1 MTISYNWLHD
11 YLNETIEPNTLSS
24 ILTSVGLEVEG
35 MEVFETVK
43 GGLEGLVVGKVMACD
58 QHPNA
63 DKLRITK
70 VDIGKSDLLNIV
82 CGAPN
87 VAVGQTVIVATLGAT
102 IYPTHGEPMTMKK
115 AKIRGEESEG
125 MICAEDEMGL
135 GESHDGIMVLPEGTT
150 IGISAKEYF
159 KLPASDVTYEIG
171 LTPNRMDA
179 MSHLGVAKDVVA
191 YLANTGNT
199 NIACKWPAL
208 PSKAEST
215 NSPIVEIKI
224 EDTARCARY
233 AGLTISGI
241 EVKESPEWLQL
252 RLKAIGLRPINNI
265 VDITNYIMHECGQ
278 PLHAFDLNEIKGN
291 KIVVKTVVD
300 KTKFVALDGKEIELN
315 ATDLMIC
322 NDSEPMC
329 IAGVYGGL
337 QSGVKSTTTSIFLES
352 AWFLPDSIRKTSMR
366 LGLRTDSATRFEKG
380 ADISNVPYALHRA
393 ASLVVEL
400 AGGQLSSQMTHV
412 YPLQFEQKTIQ
423 LSYQKICALAGK
435 EYGNEQIKTIL
446 SNLGFGIINTTNEG
460 LQVSVPFS
468 KTDITMQ
475 ADVVEEIMRIDG
487 LDNIPFT
494 GKIAYSLSQNSKAY
508 KANTKQYI
516 ATQLVAKGFFELFT
530 NSITNAAYYQNNT
543 SIVKM
548 MNSLSANLDTMRYSM
563 LETGLEAVA
572 YNLNRKN
579 NQLKF
584 FEFGKVY
591 AQQRHQESDELTF
604 TETEQLAIYVSGN
617 YRMPYYDEKSK
628 AVDLYYVRGVVESL
642 LPNLK
647 LVFEVKSNGL
657 TILFKNKH
665 LGSIEEVPS
674 QTLKQFDIK
683 QAVWYAVLDW
693 DAVKSGIENHKLVFS
708 EIPRFPTMQRD
719 LAMVVDKQVKYQDI
733 QLAVKQAKSKLLQT
747 VNLFDVFESD
757 KLGKDKVSYAVN
769 FSFYDNQKTLTDTE
783 VEAEMK
789 GIISA
794 LETKIGAVVRGN

>member
-1 MTISYNWLHD
+1 
-11 YLNETIEPNTLSS
+11 
-24 ILTSVGLEVEG
+24 
-35 MEVFETVK
+35 
-43 GGLEGLVVGKVMACD
+43 
-58 QHPNA
+58 
-63 DKLRITK
+63 
-70 VDIGKSDLLNIV
+70 
-82 CGAPN
+82 
-87 VAVGQTVIVATLGAT
+87 
-102 IYPTHGEPMTMKK
+102 
-115 AKIRGEESEG
+115 
-125 MICAEDEMGL
+125 
-135 GESHDGIMVLPEGTT
+135 
-150 IGISAKEYF
+150 
-159 KLPASDVTYEIG
+159 
-171 LTPNRMDA
+171 
-179 MSHLGVAKDVVA
+179 
-191 YLANTGNT
+191 
-199 NIACKWPAL
+199 
-208 PSKAEST
+208 
-215 NSPIVEIKI
+215 
-224 EDTARCARY
+224 
-233 AGLTISGI
+233 
-241 EVKESPEWLQL
+241 
-252 RLKAIGLRPINNI
+252 
-265 VDITNYIMHECGQ
+265 
-278 PLHAFDLNEIKGN
+278 
-291 KIVVKTVVD
+291 
-300 KTKFVALDGKEIELN
+300 
-315 ATDLMIC
+315 
-322 NDSEPMC
+322 
-329 IAGVYGGL
+329 
-337 QSGVKSTTTSIFLES
+337 
-352 AWFLPDSIRKTSMR
+352 MR
-366 LGLRTDSATRFEKG
+366 LSLRTDSATRFEKG
-380 ADISNVPYALHRA
+380 ANVRNVPYALERA
-393 ASLVVEL
+393 ASLIIEL
-400 AGGQLSSQMTHV
+400 AGGHLTSDMIDI
-412 YPLQFEQKTIQ
+412 YPIPFEQKVIQ
-423 LSYQKICALAGK
+423 LSYSKIRALAGK
-435 EYGNEQIKTIL
+435 EYGNDQIKDIL
-446 SNLGFGIINTTNEG
+446 TNLGFSVLQESNEG
-460 LQVSVPFS
+460 LQVSVPFA

-494 GKIAYSLSQNSKAY
+494 GKIAYSLPQSSKAY

-530 NSITNAAYYQNNT
+530 NSITNAAYYPDNT

-617 YRMPYYDEKSK
+617 YRMPYYDEKAK

-665 LGSIEEVPS
+665 LGSIEEVQS

-693 DAVKSGIENHKLVFS
+693 EAVKTGIENHKQVFT

-719 LAMVVDKQVKYQDI
+719 LAMVVDKNVKYQDI
-733 QLAVKQAKSKLLQT
+733 QIAVKQAKSKLLQT

-789 GIISA
+789 GIIQA